1 MQSSSYELARVW
13 GRLLTATLVLALCAL
28 GAEPVSAQSKYASIV
43 VDAGTGE
50 VLYRANADDPKYP
63 ASLTKMMTLYL
74 TFEALQKKRIKLGQY
89 FPVSRKAASQPP
101 TKLNLRAGRKIR
113 IEHAILALITKSAN
127 DAAMV
132 LAEGIGGS
140 EARFARMMN
149 QKAKRLGMMRTTFR
163 NPSGLPDNDQV
174 TTARDMATLA
184 NALIRDYPKFYP
196 YFSRASFTYQGI
208 EHPNHNRLKEI
219 YQGMDGLKTGYI
231 RASGF
236 NLAASAVRDG
246 RRLVAVVMGGDTPG
260 WRDAHMAE
268 LMDQGFA
275 TPRTAAP
282 LVASLRAPAIPMRK
296 PDNRIDVAS
305 LDEEVLDEEVSD
317 GDQLAA
323 LSASLTPASVSLSG
337 SASAAALPKNAGW
350 GVQVGAFSDADA
362 GRRALADVA
371 QRMPTLLASAYPQ
384 MVPVT
389 TGSGRL
395 FRARLMGLDESSA
408 RSVCGSLARSG
419 EDCLAVSP

>member
-1 MQSSSYELARVW
+1 MHPSSYGLVRVW
-13 GRLLTATLVLALCAL
+13 RQSLTAALLLALSAISA
-28 GAEPVSAQSKYASIV
+28 GSASAQSKYASIV
-43 VDAGTGE
+43 IDTGNGE

-89 FPVSRKAASQPP
+89 FPVSQKAAGQPP
-101 TKLNLRAGRKIR
+101 TKLDLKAGRQIR
-113 IEHAILALITKSAN
+113 IEHAILGLITKSAN

-140 EARFARMMN
+140 ENDFVRLMN
-149 QKAKRLGMMRTTFR
+149 QKARRLGMTRTTFR
-163 NPSGLPDNDQV
+163 NPSGLPDDDQV
-174 TTARDMATLA
+174 TTARDLATLA
-184 NALIRDYPKFYP
+184 NALIRDYPKYYP

-208 EHPNHNRLKEI
+208 EHPNHNRLMEM
-219 YQGMDGLKTGYI
+219 YPGMDGLKTGYI

-260 WRDAHMAE
+260 WRDEHMAD

-275 TPRTAAP
+275 TPRTPAP
-282 LVASLRAPAIPMRK
+282 MVASLRPPAVPTRK
-296 PDNRIDVAS
+296 PETGINGAS
-305 LDEEVLDEEVSD
+305 LEEVVDSSK
-317 GDQLAA
+317 LAA
-323 LSASLTPASVSLSG
+323 LAASVTPSSIGLTS
-337 SASAAALPKNAGW
+337 SAAAAELPKAGNW
-350 GVQVGAFSDADA
+350 GIQVGAFSDADV
-362 GRRALADVA
+362 GRRALDSVS
-371 QRMPTLLASAYPQ
+371 RRLPSLLASAYPQ

-395 FRARLMGLDESSA
+395 FRARLMGLDESAA
-408 RSVCGSLARSG
+408 RTVCASLERSG
-419 EDCLAVSP
+419 EGCLTVDPSGL

>member
-1 MQSSSYELARVW
+1 M
-13 GRLLTATLVLALCAL
+13 
-28 GAEPVSAQSKYASIV
+28 I
-43 VDAGTGE
+43 DAGNGE

-89 FPVSRKAASQPP
+89 FPISRKAASQPP
-101 TKLNLRAGRKIR
+101 TKLDLKAGRKIR
-113 IEHAILALITKSAN
+113 IEHAILGLVTKSAN

-140 EARFARMMN
+140 ETRFVRMMN
-149 QKAKRLGMMRTTFR
+149 QKARRLGMMRTTFR
-163 NPSGLPDNDQV
+163 NPSGLPDDDQV
-174 TTARDMATLA
+174 TTARDLATLA
-184 NALIRDYPKFYP
+184 NALIRDYPKYYP

-208 EHPNHNRLKEI
+208 EHPNHNRLMEI

-246 RRLVAVVMGGDTPG
+246 RRLIAVVMGGDTPG
-260 WRDAHMAE
+260 WRDEHMAE

-275 TPRTAAP
+275 TPRTPAP
-282 LVASLRAPAIPMRK
+282 LVASLRPPAVPTRK
-296 PDNRIDVAS
+296 PDTGIDVAS
-305 LDEEVLDEEVSD
+305 LEEVVGQQRTGGIGGFGDSRLRRSDQQRRGGGAAEEREAGASRWEP
-317 GDQLAA
+317 
-323 LSASLTPASVSLSG
+323 SAT
-337 SASAAALPKNAGW
+337 
-350 GVQVGAFSDADA
+350 
-362 GRRALADVA
+362 
-371 QRMPTLLASAYPQ
+371 RMPAGGRSTRVSRRLPSLLASAYPQ

-395 FRARLMGLDESSA
+395 FRARLMGLDESAA
-408 RSVCGSLARSG
+408 RTVCASLERSG
-419 EDCLAVSP
+419 EDCLTVAPPVKRLRDYANARTTPALPPARRRVRP

>member
-1 MQSSSYELARVW
+1 MYLPSYSTARV
-13 GRLLTATLVLALCAL
+13 RLRSLVMMLVLALCAL
-28 GAEPVSAQSKYASIV
+28 SAGPASAQSKYASILI
-43 VDAGTGE
+43 DAGNGE

-89 FPVSRKAASQPP
+89 FPISRKAASQPP
-101 TKLNLRAGRKIR
+101 TKLDLKAGRKIR
-113 IEHAILALITKSAN
+113 IEHAILGVITKSAN

-140 EARFARMMN
+140 EAQFVNLMN
-149 QKAKRLGMMRTTFR
+149 QKARRLGMMRTTFR
-163 NPSGLPDNDQV
+163 NPSGLPDDDQV
-174 TTARDMATLA
+174 TTARDLATLA
-184 NALIRDYPKFYP
+184 NALIRDYPKYYP

-208 EHPNHNRLKEI
+208 EHPNHNRLMDI

-246 RRLVAVVMGGDTPG
+246 RRLIAVVMGGDTPG
-260 WRDAHMAE
+260 WRDEHMAE

-275 TPRTAAP
+275 TPRTPAP
-282 LVASLRAPAIPMRK
+282 LVASRRPPQQCRCGSRMPVA
-296 PDNRIDVAS
+296 DGAS
-305 LDEEVLDEEVSD
+305 LEEVVD
-317 GDQLAA
+317 GSELAA
-323 LSASLTPASVSLSG
+323 LAASITPSTNGLTSSAE
-337 SASAAALPKNAGW
+337 AAELPKAGSW
-350 GVQVGAFSDADA
+350 GIQVGAFNDADA
-362 GRRALADVA
+362 GRRALDAVS
-371 QRMPTLLASAYPQ
+371 RRLPSLLASAYPQ

-395 FRARLMGLDESSA
+395 FRARLMGLDELAA
-408 RSVCGSLARSG
+408 RTVCANLERAGEGCLTVAPSG
-419 EDCLAVSP
+419 L